1 MHLGQLVH
9 LKGPVGSKSSPN
21 DLTQVLIH
29 EETSDGADKDSKS
42 VGLSWFSRVA
52 ANEHAGCDKAIELAD
67 QGNNNKT
74 HGWASRSCC
83 FVPSSLLLWGHF
95 KFNWITVSI
104 SDVTILNCWG
114 SSWGY
119 SQSSKNSNKSE
130 GTKNELNPSKNL
142 EPAVAIQGNA
152 ALHVLCVFVIAF
164 ARASFL
170 RHFIF

>member
-29 EETSDGADKDSKS
+29 EETSDCADKDSKS

-67 QGNNNKT
+67 QGNDNKT
-74 HGWASRSCC
+74 HGWASRSCCSVSGSCC
-83 FVPSSLLLWGHF
+83 FVPSSLLLWGQ
-95 KFNWITVSI
+95 V
-104 SDVTILNCWG
+104 VILNCWG